1 MPSTKADRVIK
12 WVGSVTTAAGVV
24 LTAFDITPANK
35 IVAIVGSICWFWTGW
50 RMREP
55 SLWTL
60 NGFFI
65 LTYLLGFYLNNLTH

>member
-1 MPSTKADRVIK
+1 MPSTKASDVIK

-50 RMREP
+50 QMREP
-55 SLWTL
+55 SLWLL
-60 NGFFI
+60 NAFFI
-65 LTYLLGFYLNNLTH
+65 LIYTVGFCLNNLTH